1 MNQTIGFT
9 SILLLLIGPTVVAFQ
24 APYPNYLQPSKI
36 QQRTTALFAQVNDVT
51 DVCHPTRRQLILST
65 GGLALGFVATS
76 LPAEAKYGTSTTME
90 MPNYIEYLIEKN
102 ESGNTE
108 NALYKGTDPT
118 VLLKRLQ
125 EANKRLAE
133 IPALAEEKKWS
144 QIQGIITG
152 PLGTLAVTI
161 NQIATSD
168 SPAKVKDAAKKVKGD
183 VIAIG
188 QGATKNSGA
197 ACTDASRVA
206 SRDLGEFVK
215 LAFEL

>member
-1 MNQTIGFT
+1 MNRKISVT
-9 SILLLLIGPTVVAFQ
+9 SILLLLISSTIAFQ
-24 APYPNYLQPSKI
+24 PTCPKHIQPSKI
-36 QQRTTALFAQVNDVT
+36 QQRTTLFAQVDET
-51 DVCHPTRRQLILST
+51 DVCHPTRRHMILAAT
-65 GGLALGFVATS
+65 GLAALFTS
-76 LPAEAKYGTSTTME
+76 LPAEAKYGTSTNME

-102 ESGNTE
+102 ESGSTE
-108 NALYKGTDPT
+108 KALYKGADPT

-144 QIQGIITG
+144 QIQGILTG
-152 PLGTLAVTI
+152 PMGTLAVTI

-168 SPAKVKDAAKKVKGD
+168 SPAKVKDAAKKVKAD

-188 QGATKNSGA
+188 QAAAKKSGA
-197 ACTDASRVA
+197 ACTDASLGA
-206 SRDLGEFVK
+206 SRDLEEFVK

>member
-1 MNQTIGFT
+1 MNQKRSFVFL
-9 SILLLLIGPTVVAFQ
+9 SLLLTSPLEAFQ
-24 APYPNYLQPSKI
+24 PPCPKRVQSTSLLAVGRQDE
-36 QQRTTALFAQVNDVT
+36 DVAD
-51 DVCHPTRRQLILST
+51 DVRHPTRRQHLMIMMT
-65 GGLALGFVATS
+65 GLVLFTTS
-76 LPAEAKYGTSTTME
+76 PADAKYGDSTNME

-102 ESGNTE
+102 EAGKNADA
-108 NALYKGTDPT
+108 ALYKGVDPT

-133 IPALAEEKKWS
+133 IPGLADQKKWT

-161 NQIATSD
+161 NQIATAD
-168 SPAKVKDAAKKVKGD
+168 SPAKVKEASKKVKAD

-188 QGATKNSGA
+188 QAAAKKSGTG
-197 ACTDASRVA
+197 CVESSRVA
-206 SRDLGEFVK
+206 ARDLEEFVK